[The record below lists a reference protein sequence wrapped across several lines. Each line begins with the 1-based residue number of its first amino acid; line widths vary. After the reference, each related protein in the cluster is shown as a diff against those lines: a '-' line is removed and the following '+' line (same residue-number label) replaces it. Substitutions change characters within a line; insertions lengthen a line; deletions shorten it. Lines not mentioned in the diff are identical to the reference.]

1 MRKLLKVVVVDDVVA
16 HGNADALELAV
27 IGGWQCC
34 VKKGEFT
41 KGQKAMYAEVDAM
54 LPLDNPLF
62 AFLAGRNEYTRD
74 GKQYARI
81 KTMKLRGQL
90 SQGLLLPLEKD
101 AAVDTDLSEQYGVI
115 KYEATPEPV
124 PGQSQAG
131 SVGKTRSFPSFIP
144 KTDQER
150 VQNLKRQYEFAREAN
165 ESFEVSVKLDGSS
178 FTAYIKD
185 GKYGVCSRNIELQLE
200 RERWG
205 LVRQVKE
212 YFKAF
217 RQLNKRKK
225 FPLRFPKWET
235 GVDPVTNNFTA
246 LFHALDMENRLGCI
260 RTIVGHD
267 VAIQGEMVGPSIQG
281 NFEGVTENKLFV
293 YSIYDIDRGVYLLP
307 QTARDLVRYA
317 GLDYVPVLSGFS
329 KLPAFDDVIAMADGP
344 SALGGKYREG
354 LVFKSTQRDFSFKV
368 ISNAYLLKEK

>member
-1 MRKLLKVVVVDDVVA
+1 MRKLLKVVTVDDVVA
-16 HGNADALELAV
+16 HGNADSLELAI

-34 VKKGEFT
+34 VKKGEFQ
-41 KGQKAMYAEVDAM
+41 KGQQAMYAEVDAM
-54 LPLDNPLF
+54 LPLDNPQF
-62 AFLAGRNEYTRD
+62 QFLAGRNEYARD

-90 SQGLLLPLEKD
+90 SQGLLLPLEAPAAND
-101 AAVDTDLSEQYGVI
+101 ADLTDQFGVI
-115 KYEATPEPV
+115 KYEANPEPV
-124 PGQSQAG
+124 PGQPQAVG
-131 SVGKTRSFPSFIP
+131 SGKTRSFPSFIP

-150 VQNLKRQYEFAREAN
+150 VQNIKRQYEFAREAK

-178 FTAYIKD
+178 FTAYVKD

-217 RQLNKRKK
+217 QQFNKRKK
-225 FPLRFPKWET
+225 FPPRFPKWET
-235 GVDPVTNNFTA
+235 GVDPATNNFTA
-246 LFHALDMENRLGCI
+246 LFHSLDLKAKLACMKS
-260 RTIVGHD
+260 IVGHNI
-267 VAIQGEMVGPSIQG
+267 AIQGEMVGPSIQG

-293 YSIYDIDRGVYLLP
+293 YSVYDIDRGVYLLP
-307 QTARDLVRYA
+307 QTARDLVRFA
-317 GLDYVPVLSGFS
+317 GLEYVPVLSGFS
-329 KLPAFDDVIAMADGP
+329 TLPAFDDAIAMADGP
-344 SALGGKYREG
+344 AALGGKYREG